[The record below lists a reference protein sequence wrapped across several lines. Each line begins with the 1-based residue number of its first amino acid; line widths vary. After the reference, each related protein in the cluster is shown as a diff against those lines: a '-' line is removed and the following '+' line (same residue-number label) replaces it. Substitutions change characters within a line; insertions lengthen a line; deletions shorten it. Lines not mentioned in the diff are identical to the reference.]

1 MGRGSRGFTYPR
13 WKLQYSAPWQHH
25 GWEEEDISTCMLFLV
40 RPIKGANITVTMF
53 ITVVITIRIIHTVD
67 QICHVQ
73 EGLLNNY
80 KLQGQ
85 AVG

>member
-1 MGRGSRGFTYPR
+1 
-13 WKLQYSAPWQHH
+13 
-25 GWEEEDISTCMLFLV
+25 MLFLV
-40 RPIKGANITVTMF
+40 RPAKGCEHHGNSVTMF
-53 ITVVITIRIIHTVD
+53 ITVVITIRIFHTVD

-73 EGLLNNY
+73 EGLPNNY

>member
-1 MGRGSRGFTYPR
+1 M
-13 WKLQYSAPWQHH
+13 
-25 GWEEEDISTCMLFLV
+25 
-40 RPIKGANITVTMF
+40 VTMF

-80 KLQGQ
+80 MHEGQ